1 MSTLTES
8 PPVVFNRVEASPSQW
23 KISTIIGLVL
33 IVAAYTPL
41 LIAHGMVLWSKPH
54 YQFFPLVLIGA
65 GLLVYNNRHR
75 LGQLQP
81 GKYQILAYA
90 GASFSIIV
98 LAFGTLI
105 NSPLLGTVAFLFGL
119 LAFLYSWG
127 GWVLLSRMLPAW
139 IFLWLAVPP
148 PRNLDQVL
156 INNLQTIT
164 ARWSSKFLDLF
175 GVVHSMS
182 GNVVDV
188 PGRRLMVE
196 EACSGINSLFAILTC
211 SLFFVFWS
219 RRGIIHSIL
228 LLLGGF
234 GWVLVGNIARVL
246 VIALAFTK
254 RGIDLTEGFRHDALG
269 FVIFIVMVGLV
280 WSLDRLLLFIIGTI
294 TAILLWRRES
304 MRRRLEEK
312 LDKARPRDMGKTR
325 WPELSVTWI
334 RSIPIMACFLLL
346 AGVNGMLFA
355 KGMFELP
362 PLNADRLIGT
372 FAQINENFLPSR
384 IDRWEMQGF
393 KTDQRKAGDIN
404 GDYSRTWYYKMG
416 DFVVVISLDY
426 AWTTYHD
433 LRICYNATG
442 WSIRDD
448 QTLIN
453 PIPGREVPDHIHVVK
468 WSKPL
473 GMNAFLLFTN
483 FNADG
488 MPLELPEKNLFNKED
503 ILKRL
508 KRFSFERQPKPL
520 VYQVQL
526 FTQSIEPLSPEQE
539 QAALRLFQEVRQRFS
554 QVAPYREGR

>member
-8 PPVVFNRVEASPSQW
+8 APVVFNRVEATPSRW
-23 KISTIIGLVL
+23 KISTILGLAL

-41 LIAHGMVLWSKPH
+41 LISHGMVLWSKPH
-54 YQFFPLVLIGA
+54 YQFFPLVIIGS
-65 GLLVYNNRHR
+65 GLLVWNSRQR
-75 LGQLQP
+75 LGSLQP
-81 GKYQILAYA
+81 GKYTLLSYLGAFMSIGLLA
-90 GASFSIIV
+90 
-98 LAFGTLI
+98 LGTLI
-105 NSPLLGTVAFLFGL
+105 NSPLLGTVAFLIGM

-127 GWVLLSRMLPAW
+127 GWVLLTRMMPAW

-156 INNLQTIT
+156 ISSLQTIT

-175 GVVHSMS
+175 GIVHSMS

-219 RRGIIHSIL
+219 RRGVIHSIL
-228 LLLGGF
+228 LLAAGL

-246 VIALAFTK
+246 VIALAFTR
-254 RGIDLTEGFRHDALG
+254 RGLDLTEGWSHDALG
-269 FVIFIVMVGLV
+269 FVIFVVMVGLV
-280 WSLDRLLLFIIGTI
+280 WSTDRMLLFFLGTI
-294 TAILLWRRES
+294 KAIILWRRES

-312 LDKARPRDMGKTR
+312 LQQNRPRDLGKTH
-325 WPELSVTWI
+325 WPDLSSTWI
-334 RSIPIMACFLLL
+334 RSIPIMGCLVLI
-346 AGVNGMLFA
+346 AGVNGMLFTR
-355 KGMFELP
+355 GMFELP
-362 PLNADRLIGT
+362 PLSADRMIET
-372 FAQINENFLPSR
+372 FGQIQENFLPSR
-384 IDRWEMQGF
+384 VERWEMQGF

-404 GDYSRTWYYKMG
+404 GDYSRTWQYRLG
-416 DFVVVISLDY
+416 ELPVLISLDY

-433 LRICYNATG
+433 LRMCYHATG

-448 QTLIN
+448 QTILK
-453 PIPGREVPDHIHVVK
+453 PIPGRDVPDHIHIVK

-473 GMNAFLLFTN
+473 GMNGYLLFTN

-488 MPLELPEKNLFNKED
+488 YALELPEKSLFNKED
-503 ILKRL
+503 ILRRL
-508 KRFSFERQPKPL
+508 RRFSFERKPQPL

-526 FTQSIEPLSPEQE
+526 FTQSIALLTPEQE
-539 QAALRLFQEVRQRFS
+539 QNCMLLFEMARQRIS
-554 QVAPYREGR
+554 QIAPYREGR